1 MKNHNQVQRIAIM
14 GMLIALIVI
23 MTFTNIGYILLVP
36 FSMTT
41 IHIPVIIGAA
51 YFGRKEG
58 TLLGLVFGLSSFMFA
73 VTHSGLPEAVLYLNP
88 IISVL
93 PRVLVGL
100 VVGLLADGLR
110 KVNLKPALKYILL
123 AITGTLTNT
132 VLVLSAIWIF
142 YSALVEGIL
151 KTTIDLGEQ
160 FNFSLLAFVVPI
172 LSINVLLE
180 VLFSALVVPPVLIAL
195 NKVIKNP
202 AS

>member
-1 MKNHNQVQRIAIM
+1 MKNRNQVQRIAIM
-14 GMLIALIVI
+14 GMLIAIIVI

-58 TLLGLVFGLSSFMFA
+58 TLLGLVFGLSSFMYA
-73 VTHSGLPEAVLYLNP
+73 VTHSSLPEAVLYLNP

-93 PRVLVGL
+93 PRIGVGL
-100 VVGLLADGLR
+100 AVGLLADALR
-110 KVNLKPALKYILL
+110 KVNLKPTLKYILL
-123 AITGTLTNT
+123 AMTGTLTNT

-142 YSALVEGIL
+142 YRSVVEGIL
-151 KTTIDLGEQ
+151 KSTINLGEQ
-160 FNFSLLAFVVPI
+160 FNFSLLSFIVPI
-172 LSINVLLE
+172 LSVNVLLE
-180 VLFSALVVPPVLIAL
+180 VVFSALVVPPVMIAL
-195 NKVIKNP
+195 NKVIKSQ